1 MYGIRRNVDRC
12 VCGIGRD
19 GDRCVCGVRYGTLFA
34 AAADAIIGTGIGAVA
49 VAGTGFGSIC
59 VRAAVSYSSSSNNAS
74 ASRPRSVTSSSSNK
88 SWNAFRRT
96 STGVVF
102 GVTVLRGWARLRR
115 GVNVNHA
122 SSLRAP
128 LGEETERIIVTFHN
142 VLLRKLLYAKQVLC
156 ARA

>member
-1 MYGIRRNVDRC
+1 MR
-12 VCGIGRD
+12 
-19 GDRCVCGVRYGTLFA
+19 A
-34 AAADAIIGTGIGAVA
+34 AAAA
-49 VAGTGFGSIC
+49 AGVPNSN
-59 VRAAVSYSSSSNNAS
+59 SSSSNNAS
-74 ASRPRSVTSSSSNK
+74 VLRPRSVTSSSSNK